1 MVGLGELVKVLGA
14 KVIAP
19 DVLSVKSN
27 INRSDIDRI
36 AATAEASSGRTLNHT
51 AGFAQELCDVEH
63 DSRRVTEGSLFA
75 CIPGLQSDGH
85 DYAQAAI
92 DAGARAL
99 LVQNVIPN
107 CVVPQLLVASVRR
120 ALGLAAAAVYEH
132 PSKKTD
138 LVGVTGTNGK
148 TTTVRII
155 ASLLV
160 SAGFGVCEIGTL
172 TGVRTTPEASELQRL
187 IATSVDEG
195 NRSVVME
202 VSSHALS
209 QHRVDACTF
218 RVVVFT
224 NLGHDHLDYHKTSE
238 AYFMAK
244 AKLFDP
250 EKAERAIINTTT
262 EAGQRLVRI
271 AESRLLPITEI
282 NENSMQIIRIG
293 VRSSLFEWRDELVH
307 LPLGGAFNVVNAV
320 TAAETAVLLGLSSR
334 FIVEALADVPQIP
347 GRFES
352 VELPVSRTGS
362 AYMNQDLA
370 VEEAQFNSG
379 QRDRSENA
387 EKSNDKPLRS
397 TALTSEAND
406 PIRNTR
412 ENFRVIVDYAHT
424 PEGIESV
431 LKAAR
436 AVTEGRLMIVFGAGG
451 DRDHVKRPVMGRVA
465 EKLADLV
472 VLTNDNP
479 RSEAPQLIIADI
491 TEGMSG
497 SPDLIET
504 DRRLAIRYALTEADS
519 GDVIVI
525 AGKGH
530 ENVQI
535 IGCEEYEFDDRQVT
549 QDELLRL
556 HDLRAANNSSTT
568 SR

>member
-1 MVGLGELVKVLGA
+1 MVELGELVKALGA
-14 KVIAP
+14 KVIVP
-19 DVLSVKSN
+19 DVLSAKSN
-27 INRSDIDRI
+27 VDGSDTDRV
-36 AATAEASSGRTLNHT
+36 AATAEVSSGKTLNHT
-51 AGFAQELCDVEH
+51 AGFAQELCDLEH

-75 CIPGLQSDGH
+75 CIPGLRSDGH

-99 LVQNVIPN
+99 LVQHVIPN
-107 CVVPQLLVASVRR
+107 CMVPQLLVASVRR
-120 ALGLAAAAVYEH
+120 ALGPAAAAVYEH

-218 RVVVFT
+218 RIVVFT

-250 EKAERAIINTTT
+250 EKAEKAIINTTT

-271 AESRLLPITEI
+271 AKSRLLPVTEI
-282 NENSMQIIRIG
+282 NENSVQIIRIG
-293 VRSSLFEWRDELVH
+293 VRSSLFKWRDELVH
-307 LPLGGAFNVVNAV
+307 LPLGGAFNVANAV

-334 FIVEALADVPQIP
+334 CIVEALADVPQIP

-352 VELPVSRTGS
+352 VELPVGRTGS
-362 AYMNQDLA
+362 
-370 VEEAQFNSG
+370 VHIS
-379 QRDRSENA
+379 
-387 EKSNDKPLRS
+387 SNEPLRS
-397 TALTSEAND
+397 TALTSEADD

-472 VLTNDNP
+472 VLTSDNP
-479 RSEAPQLIIADI
+479 RSEVPQLIVADI
-491 TEGMSG
+491 TRGMSG
-497 SPDLIET
+497 PPDLIET

-535 IGCEEYEFDDRQVT
+535 IGCEEYEFDDRQVA

-556 HDLRAANNSSTT
+556 HDLRAANK
-568 SR
+568 